1 MVDCSSSKR
10 SVSIRFR
17 LAAQNI
23 ISYVHLVYLSCIVCV
38 MFFKSLD
45 LALDHLL
52 LSEQVADEAGTSG
65 GTGEQDSGEN
75 NAPKYSNSSGGEGS
89 RGNNGKKQEDTG
101 YTADDESS
109 SSDST
114 ESQEAE
120 NNDND
125 LNDNYSNNNSSALDS
140 EIYPRNP
147 LPFSQKIARML
158 IPTRRGQLKLDVT
171 VALAI

>member
-1 MVDCSSSKR
+1 MRQK
-10 SVSIRFR
+10 I
-17 LAAQNI
+17 Q
-23 ISYVHLVYLSCIVCV
+23 IV
-38 MFFKSLD
+38 
-45 LALDHLL
+45 A
-52 LSEQVADEAGTSG
+52 
-65 GTGEQDSGEN
+65 
-75 NAPKYSNSSGGEGS
+75 GGEGS